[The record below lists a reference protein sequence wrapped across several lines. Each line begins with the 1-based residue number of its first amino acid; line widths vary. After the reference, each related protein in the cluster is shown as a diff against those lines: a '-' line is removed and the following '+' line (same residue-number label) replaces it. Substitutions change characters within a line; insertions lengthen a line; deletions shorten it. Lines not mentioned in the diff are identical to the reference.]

1 MSVNI
6 NLIKYVNLEI
16 EKSFDEVREL
26 IPQIN
31 LLLITAN
38 EIETFH
44 VRQALLPL
52 SEDADVIKV
61 PHGLQTYFIGIF
73 GEYLAV
79 HVQLGKMGSS
89 SYAGAI
95 LTAFESI
102 NNWKPKVV
110 LMIGVAMGVDDKKQR
125 IGDVLLSDTIISYE
139 NQRLSKGGITQRGSI
154 VDGGAL
160 LLDRFKNITWTSPID
175 DGLFSKILSSQILS
189 GEKLIDNLKERNKIL
204 KVFPQASGAE
214 MEGAGIYAACK
225 RASINEWLLVKGIC
239 DYGDGNKDV
248 DKEQRQNLAAQS
260 ATSLSV
266 KVFSSKFG
274 FADIGLEPVKRVKK
288 SNNSLS
294 NIQSDKI
301 ENEIVAIVEVNQKPE
316 IMHSAVQL
324 TVAAFLE
331 LSSYQKAEVIDTL
344 DLPLNNFINL
354 SAHEMNKELFR
365 QVRERDLLP
374 ALWNAINNIK
384 PFENNINPFV

>member
-1 MSVNI
+1 MYI
-6 NLIKYVNLEI
+6 NLEI

-52 SEDADVIKV
+52 NEDTDVIKV
-61 PHGLQTYFIGIF
+61 PHGLHTYFIGIF

-79 HVQLGKMGSS
+79 HVQLGKMGSL
-89 SYAGAI
+89 SYAGAT

-102 NNWKPKVV
+102 NNWNPKVV
-110 LMIGVAMGVDDKKQR
+110 LMIGVAMGVNEEKQR
-125 IGDVLLSDTIISYE
+125 IGDVLISDTIISYE
-139 NQRLSKGGITQRGSI
+139 IQRLSKGGITQRGSI
-154 VDGGAL
+154 VDAGAV
-160 LLDRFKNITWTSPID
+160 LLDRFKNIAWTNPID
-175 DGLFSKILSSQILS
+175 DGLFSKILPSQILS

-225 RASINEWLLVKGIC
+225 RANLNEWLLVKGIC

-248 DKEQRQNLAAQS
+248 DKEQRQHLAAQS
-260 ATSLSV
+260 ATSLSL
-266 KVFSSKFG
+266 KVFSSRVG
-274 FADIGLEPVKRVKK
+274 FVGIGLEPVIRVNK
-288 SNNSLS
+288 SS
-294 NIQSDKI
+294 NIGSKINSDKF
-301 ENEIVAIVEVNQKPE
+301 ENEILAIVEVNQKPE
-316 IMHSAVQL
+316 IMHSAVQI

-331 LSSYQKAEVIDTL
+331 LSSYQKAKVIDTL
-344 DLPLNNFINL
+344 GLPLNTLINL
-354 SAHEMNKELFR
+354 SAHEMDKEVFR
-365 QVRERDLLP
+365 QVKERNLLP
-374 ALWNAINNIK
+374 SLWETINNIK

>member
-1 MSVNI
+1 MCI
-6 NLIKYVNLEI
+6 NLEI
-16 EKSFDEVREL
+16 EKSFEEVREL

-52 SEDADVIKV
+52 NDETDVIKV
-61 PHGLQTYFIGIF
+61 PHGMHTYFIGVF

-79 HVQLGKMGSS
+79 HVQLGKMGSL

-102 NNWKPKVV
+102 NKWNPKAV
-110 LMIGVAMGVDDKKQR
+110 LMIGVAMGVNEEKQR
-125 IGDVLLSDTIISYE
+125 IGDVLISDTIISYE
-139 NQRLSKGGITQRGSI
+139 IQRLSKGGITQRGSI
-154 VDGGAL
+154 VDAGGL
-160 LLDRFKNITWTSPID
+160 LLDRFKNISWTNPID
-175 DGLFSKILSSQILS
+175 DGLFSKILPSQILS
-189 GEKLIDNLKERNKIL
+189 GEKLIDNLRERNKIL

-214 MEGAGIYAACK
+214 MEGSGIYAACK
-225 RASINEWLLVKGIC
+225 KANINEWLLVKGIC
-239 DYGDGNKDV
+239 DYGDGNKDA

-260 ATSLSV
+260 ATSLSL
-266 KVFSSKFG
+266 KVFGSKVG
-274 FADIGLEPVKRVKK
+274 FTDIGLEPIKSVNK
-288 SNNSLS
+288 SNNDGIKRNSE
-294 NIQSDKI
+294 KF

-316 IMHSAVQL
+316 IMHSAVQI

-331 LSSYQKAEVIDTL
+331 LSSYQKAKVIDTL
-344 DLPLNNFINL
+344 DLPLNTLINL
-354 SAHEMNKELFR
+354 SAHEMDKEVFR
-365 QVRERDLLP
+365 QVRERNLLP
-374 ALWNAINNIK
+374 ALWQAINTIK